1 MKPRRLPCPPDL
13 SRQLGVLQPMGNDQ
27 APAGFAGMTQGRLRP
42 DITSHAR
49 TNAIRTDHQ
58 RTVVDSAVAQG
69 HAFVVESV
77 EDLHDGD
84 PDPNARLIQ
93 PLQQRR
99 MQFVALQRQAAA
111 GIPTQTG
118 RHRHQ
123 HRTVVGVY
131 VDPGQRH
138 ATAEQ
143 PVEIQ
148 GAGQRRQRIARQG
161 DAGTDGPDLAGPLDQ
176 QPVDACLGEF
186 ARQRQAGDPGPLDK
200 NGHPLLLSS
209 GIRRDFAR
217 SRQACPRR

>member
-1 MKPRRLPCPPDL
+1 MPPDL

-99 MQFVALQRQAAA
+99 MQFVAL
-111 GIPTQTG
+111 
-118 RHRHQ
+118 
-123 HRTVVGVY
+123 
-131 VDPGQRH
+131 
-138 ATAEQ
+138 
-143 PVEIQ
+143 
-148 GAGQRRQRIARQG
+148 
-161 DAGTDGPDLAGPLDQ
+161 
-176 QPVDACLGEF
+176 
-186 ARQRQAGDPGPLDK
+186 
-200 NGHPLLLSS
+200 
-209 GIRRDFAR
+209 
-217 SRQACPRR
+217 